1 MDESDI
7 PTCTRCRRPR
17 RDRNRTPNC
26 PACTAALESAA
37 DPLPEAVSRLNS
49 GRPLSSRQMTALC
62 TRSGGI
68 LALARLGFFN
78 PR

>member
-1 MDESDI
+1 MNDHAN
-7 PTCTRCRRPR
+7 TCPRCRRTR
-17 RDRNRTPNC
+17 RDRNRTTNC
-26 PACTAALESAA
+26 PACTAVLEERI

-49 GRPLSSRQMTALC
+49 GRPLSNHQVTALC

-68 LALARLGFFN
+68 LALARAGFFN